1 MSNDFSEKVKSIREY
16 SRLSQQKFVDAV
28 GIPLASYKR
37 YETGATSPT
46 ASTLKAILE
55 YKDYKKFTL
64 WLMTGDTDPS
74 SGQISPETATNTQPQ
89 SLISREEFHDK
100 FVSEVAESMKM
111 FGYLGWIE
119 VNTDKIDFE
128 ACGKLV
134 FKEVEPIIEGH
145 FGSSLKS
152 KVG

>member
-1 MSNDFSEKVKSIREY
+1 MSNEFSEKVKLIRKY
-16 SRLSQQKFVDAV
+16 SGLSQDKFTDAT
-28 GIPLASYKR
+28 GIPLSSYKR
-37 YETGATSPT
+37 YETGNTPNAE
-46 ASTLKAILE
+46 ALKSILN

-64 WLMTGDTDPS
+64 WLMTDETDPS
-74 SGQISPETATNTQPQ
+74 IGQISPDMEDVKPQ
-89 SLISREEFHDK
+89 SQKLTSKQEFHDS
-100 FVSEVAESMKM
+100 FVSEIAESMKM

-134 FKEVEPIIEGH
+134 LKEVEPIIENH